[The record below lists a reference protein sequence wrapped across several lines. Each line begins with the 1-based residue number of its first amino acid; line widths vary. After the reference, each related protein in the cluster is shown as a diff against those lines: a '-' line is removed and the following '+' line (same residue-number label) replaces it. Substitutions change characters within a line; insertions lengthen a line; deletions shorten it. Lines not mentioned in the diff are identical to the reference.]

1 MITADTKPWDGSAIV
16 RDLAIEDYHADMDF
30 DSNSSIQLFKRS
42 RAAYYGQRI
51 KRNIPRPATSNEQ
64 RLGSN
69 SSMALLEPEKY
80 HDLLSIVPEDIL
92 GANGAKSTKAYKEWV
107 AERPGRVVLTQREA
121 DDVDALVQAVDAH
134 PTCRKLLRSCT
145 VFEHSIFWRSE
156 AGHQLKARFDAAAEL
171 EAILVDLKTSIYAPV
186 DFWKAVRNYKYECQA
201 ALYQD
206 AYQALYG
213 VRPQFKFLVVYKC
226 DGAFEP
232 YVRTM
237 PQDWIDAGRRQN
249 EQTLATLAA
258 CKRGELPW
266 VSDGFDID
274 IELERPP
281 FLIPEEK
288 PEGVIYEPEY

>member
-1 MITADTKPWDGSAIV
+1 MISADTKLAEF
-16 RDLAIEDYHADMDF
+16 RDVTIEDYHADLEH
-30 DSNSSIQLFKRS
+30 DSNSSLRLFERS

-51 KRNIPRPATSNEQ
+51 KKNIPRPNASGEQ

-69 SSMALLEPEKY
+69 VSLALLEHEKY
-80 HDLLSIVPEDIL
+80 HELLSIVPEEL
-92 GANGAKSTKAYKEWV
+92 LATNGAKSTKAYKEWA
-107 AERPGRVVLTQREA
+107 AERAGRIVLTQREA
-121 DDVDALVQAVDAH
+121 DDVDALVQAVDSH
-134 PTCRKLLRSCT
+134 PACRKLLRSCT
-145 VFEHSIFWRSE
+145 VFEQSVFWTSE
-156 AGHQLKARFDAAAEL
+156 QGHPLKARFDAAAEL
-171 EAILVDLKTSIYAPV
+171 EAVLVDLKTSQHAPNE
-186 DFWKAVRNYKYECQA
+186 FWKSVRSYSYNCQA

-266 VSDGFDID
+266 INDGFDVD
-274 IELERPP
+274 VELERPDWMLAADP
-281 FLIPEEK
+281 Y
-288 PEGVIYEPEY
+288 EGY